1 MKEVVGPF
9 ACDSHE
15 SQNVMNHS
23 VVAFCNRSIL
33 CDSSFLQVYLRIGRV
48 YQHLFFPV
56 YLEACGPL
64 KFSLFFDMRVTLEN
78 KERPYSSVCLSI
90 NLFYYSLRRSYLLFS
105 SFRLKI
111 ESRL

>member
-1 MKEVVGPF
+1 MRPGRAYLAPNRGRGWTLVYMKEVVGPF

-48 YQHLFFPV
+48 YHFLFFPV

-64 KFSLFFDMRVTLEN
+64 KSSLFLDMRHD
-78 KERPYSSVCLSI
+78 VC
-90 NLFYYSLRRSYLLFS
+90 R
-105 SFRLKI
+105 K
-111 ESRL
+111 

>member
-64 KFSLFFDMRVTLEN
+64 KFSLFFDMRHDLAMCAPQVTVTVTCDCDCDCGCD
-78 KERPYSSVCLSI
+78 SDICD
-90 NLFYYSLRRSYLLFS
+90 
-105 SFRLKI
+105 
-111 ESRL
+111 